1 MESTAIKKILI
12 HSLVF
17 SPDSVSTAYLYN
29 DIALGLRNNGFEVV
43 ILTTTPHYNVIDTEL
58 EKQPLTKKY
67 LGLFYIS
74 EFKGIKVYHVPLRK
88 YKSVFK
94 RLLSFIYWHIASLI
108 IGLRIKDI
116 SFVLSTSPPLSIAV
130 VAIIIGKLKR
140 AKTIYNVQEIY
151 PDLLINQGYLK
162 SSFIINLLRKIE
174 KFIYNN
180 SNAVTTI
187 DEMFYAKISPRFKN
201 VDKLKIIPN
210 FVDTDVYRP
219 LDKEFFLQSEFSSIS
234 SKIKVLYA
242 GNIGFFQ
249 DWEPVLYAANQLKN
263 ENIEFWIIGEG
274 VKKSD
279 LEKEIK
285 NQEITNI
292 RIFPYQSRDVI
303 PVINNIADIHF
314 ISIDAKM
321 EQEGFPSK
329 VYTIM
334 ACAKP
339 LIAVT
344 GEKTP
349 LYKFLKDKNCSIL
362 VSEDRNVG
370 FANAVRNLACDIN
383 LRETLGKNAINV
395 IFKNYSK
402 TSVVSSYASLISS
415 LYNND

>member
-1 MESTAIKKILI
+1 MESAAIKKVLI

-29 DIALGLRNNGFEVV
+29 DIALGFKDNGFEVIV
-43 ILTTTPHYNVIDTEL
+43 LTTTPHYNVIES
-58 EKQPLTKKY
+58 EIAKQPLTKKY
-67 LGLFYIS
+67 FGLFYIS
-74 EFKGIKVYHVPLRK
+74 DFNGIKVYHVPLRK
-88 YKSVFK
+88 FKSIIK

-108 IGLRIKDI
+108 IGLTIKNI
-116 SFVLSTSPPLSIAV
+116 SFVLSTSPPLSIGV

-162 SSFIINLLRKIE
+162 SSFIIYILRKIE

-187 DEMFYAKISPRFKN
+187 DEMFYAKISARFEN
-201 VDKLKIIPN
+201 VEKLKIIPN
-210 FVDTDVYRP
+210 FVDTEVYRP
-219 LDKEFFLQSEFSSIS
+219 LDKDFIVQSGFSKIS

-249 DWEPVLYAANQLKN
+249 DWEPILYAANQLKN

-274 VKKSD
+274 VKKAD
-279 LEKEIK
+279 LEKEIEK
-285 NQEITNI
+285 HEIANI

-339 LIAVT
+339 LIVIS

-349 LYKFLKDKNCSIL
+349 LYNYLRDKNCSIL
-362 VSEDRNVG
+362 VTDNRNDG
-370 FANAVRNLACDIN
+370 FTEAVRKLASDEELRNELGQNAV
-383 LRETLGKNAINV
+383 
-395 IFKNYSK
+395 
-402 TSVVSSYASLISS
+402 SLISKRYNKKAVVSEYLS
-415 LYNND
+415 LLNHL

>member
-1 MESTAIKKILI
+1 MESAGVKKVLI

-29 DIALGLRNNGFEVV
+29 DIALGLRNKGFEVV
-43 ILTTTPHYNVIDTEL
+43 VLTTTPHYNVIDTEL
-58 EKQPLTKKY
+58 KKQPLTKKY

-74 EFKGIKVYHVPLRK
+74 EFQDIKVYHVPLRK

-94 RLLSFIYWHIASLI
+94 RLLSFIYWHIGSLI
-108 IGLRIKDI
+108 IGLRLKNI

-130 VAIIIGKLKR
+130 VAIIIGKLKK

-162 SSFIINLLRKIE
+162 SSFIINILRKIE

-201 VDKLKIIPN
+201 VEKLKIIPN
-210 FVDTDVYRP
+210 FVDTEFYKP
-219 LDKEFFLQSEFSSIS
+219 LDKDFILQSEFSSIS

-263 ENIEFWIIGEG
+263 DNIEFWIIGEG
-274 VKKSD
+274 VKKAD

-349 LYKFLKDKNCSIL
+349 LYNFLINKNCSIL
-362 VSEDRNVG
+362 VTDNRNAG
-370 FANAVRNLACDIN
+370 FTKAVKELASDVELRKELGQNAL
-383 LRETLGKNAINV
+383 
-395 IFKNYSK
+395 
-402 TSVVSSYASLISS
+402 SLISKRYNKSSVVLEYES
-415 LYNND
+415 LLNNL